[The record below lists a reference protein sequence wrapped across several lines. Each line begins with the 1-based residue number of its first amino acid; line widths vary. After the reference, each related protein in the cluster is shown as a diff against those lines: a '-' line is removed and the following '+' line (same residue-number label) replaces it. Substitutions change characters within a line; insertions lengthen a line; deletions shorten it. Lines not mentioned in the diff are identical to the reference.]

1 MDFSKPKNLI
11 ILIISL
17 LIILSL
23 SINASWAW
31 FNFSNNKPIE
41 TSVSVLKF
49 DFRTDNKEFNKD
61 IIVNLDV
68 DSPNNYV
75 DGYIAPGVRGYHTFV
90 FSNANSDVPVEYTVT
105 FDRASSVFPSNM
117 VFYKDSEYSTTITD
131 GVVWEGVS
139 LAKGATDE
147 QTFGFEWKFETSE
160 SANSN
165 DEIFKDQNIS
175 KAGILLKFTI
185 NAYQV

>member
-11 ILIISL
+11 ILIIFL

-49 DFRTDNKEFNKD
+49 DFKTHNTYSEE
-61 IIVNLDV
+61 ISVQLTVN
-68 DSPNNYV
+68 SPSNYSS
-75 DGYIAPGVRGYHTFV
+75 GCIAPGVKGYHTFK
-90 FSNANSDVPVEYTVT
+90 FSNIYSGFPVEYTVT
-105 FDRASSVFPSNM
+105 FDRDSSIFPSNM

-131 GVVWEGVS
+131 GVVWDRVS

-165 DEIFKDQNIS
+165 DKIFKDQNIS